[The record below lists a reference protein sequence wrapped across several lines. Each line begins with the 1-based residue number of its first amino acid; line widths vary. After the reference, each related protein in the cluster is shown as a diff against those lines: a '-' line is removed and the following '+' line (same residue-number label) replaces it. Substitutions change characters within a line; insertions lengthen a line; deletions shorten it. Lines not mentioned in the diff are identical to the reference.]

1 MRPTKS
7 LLLLLLGGVLLLPA
21 CKIGR
26 AHRVPEMLL
35 PDTFDTQGMT
45 EGNAADI
52 GWSTLYTDTIL
63 QKLIDKAL
71 DDNKDMLIATAR
83 VKELMERKR
92 IRLAGILPEF
102 GINLSGER
110 EVLNY
115 GGNNLEIDPEFNAE
129 LTFGWELDLWGNLRW
144 QHEEGLAEFMETV
157 EAQCALQLSIVAE
170 VAQMYFELKALDS
183 ELRIVR
189 QTVEARREA
198 MQVAQTRYIGGL
210 TSEMPYR
217 QSLVEL
223 ARTEAMVPSIENE
236 IKLKENELSMFLGEF
251 PMEIP
256 RGEDFRSMP
265 DIVDLPVDL
274 PSSLLL
280 RRPDVRQAEQQLK
293 AANARVGI
301 ALTDMFPRISLT
313 GNIGGESDDL
323 ANFIKSPAWFV
334 LGSVTGP
341 IFNFGRNNANRKAA
355 KAAYEQEVYRYE
367 KKVLDVFCEVSNALT
382 TFRKTKE
389 MYRSA
394 EALYRSALTYIE
406 LANLQYV
413 NGVVSYMDVLDAQ
426 RQLFDAEIQV
436 NDAKLNQLTATVS
449 LYKALGG
456 GLNR

>member
-1 MRPTKS
+1 
-7 LLLLLLGGVLLLPA
+7 
-21 CKIGR
+21 
-26 AHRVPEMLL
+26 
-35 PDTFDTQGMT
+35 
-45 EGNAADI
+45 
-52 GWSTLYTDTIL
+52 
-63 QKLIDKAL
+63 
-71 DDNKDMLIATAR
+71 
-83 VKELMERKR
+83 
-92 IRLAGILPEF
+92 
-102 GINLSGER
+102 
-110 EVLNY
+110 
-115 GGNNLEIDPEFNAE
+115 
-129 LTFGWELDLWGNLRW
+129 
-144 QHEEGLAEFMETV
+144 
-157 EAQCALQLSIVAE
+157 
-170 VAQMYFELKALDS
+170 
-183 ELRIVR
+183 
-189 QTVEARREA
+189 
-198 MQVAQTRYIGGL
+198 
-210 TSEMPYR
+210 
-217 QSLVEL
+217 
-223 ARTEAMVPSIENE
+223 
-236 IKLKENELSMFLGEF
+236 
-251 PMEIP
+251 
-256 RGEDFRSMP
+256 MP
-265 DIVDLPVDL
+265 DIADLPVDL

-355 KAAYEQEVYRYE
+355 KAAYEQEVYAYE

>member
-26 AHRVPEMLL
+26 AHRVPEMPL

-157 EAQCALQLSIVAE
+157 EAQCAMQLSIVAE
-170 VAQMYFELKALDS
+170 VAQLYFELKALDS

-256 RGEDFRSMP
+256 RGEDFRS
-265 DIVDLPVDL
+265 
-274 PSSLLL
+274 
-280 RRPDVRQAEQQLK
+280 RA
-293 AANARVGI
+293 G
-301 ALTDMFPRISLT
+301 RIS
-313 GNIGGESDDL
+313 
-323 ANFIKSPAWFV
+323 
-334 LGSVTGP
+334 
-341 IFNFGRNNANRKAA
+341 
-355 KAAYEQEVYRYE
+355 
-367 KKVLDVFCEVSNALT
+367 ALCPT
-382 TFRKTKE
+382 
-389 MYRSA
+389 
-394 EALYRSALTYIE
+394 
-406 LANLQYV
+406 
-413 NGVVSYMDVLDAQ
+413 
-426 RQLFDAEIQV
+426 
-436 NDAKLNQLTATVS
+436 
-449 LYKALGG
+449 
-456 GLNR
+456 